1 MNKIMLEFTLH
12 CAWANLYSEWI
23 GQGKLYS
30 GGEYVH
36 ILGQRTVSIDMQEG
50 ELSSGTW
57 ITF

>member
-1 MNKIMLEFTLH
+1 MLEFTLH